1 MGAMLITFVDI
12 DAFCKGM
19 SVFDCYSKPALK
31 AMYKHI
37 LFRYLEDGEKDEY
50 RLFNPFEIRLE
61 WGEYLSIDEA
71 VALNAGVLSCNDE
84 TTPKEMNKLSDES
97 KLELLSGAFKA
108 VFFLENGHVLVNF

>member
-19 SVFDCYSKPALK
+19 SIFDYSKPALR

-37 LFRYLEDGEKDEY
+37 LFNYLEDGEKGDY
-50 RLFNPFEIRLE
+50 RLFNPFEIKLE
-61 WGEYLSIDEA
+61 WGEYLSLDEA
-71 VALNAGVLSCNDE
+71 VAMNAGALSSNEE
-84 TTPKEMNKLSDES
+84 TTPKEMCKLSDEG

-108 VFFLENGHVLVNF
+108 VFFIENGHVLVNF